1 MLYASRPFGVEKALL
16 KKYPIKTSQ
25 QILTFHHPRIS
36 YGAIG
41 LVKSYLQEAQIQ
53 VDMKL

>member
-1 MLYASRPFGVEKALL
+1 MLYASRPFGGEKALL

-53 VDMKL
+53 VDIKL